1 MKKYPYL
8 VLAVMLMASCY
19 RPTAGESFQDLKVLI
34 GTWNARSG
42 VQFNEQWTYANDSL
56 LLGLG
61 FSMKEADTVFKEQL
75 RIILKQDSL
84 YYGALVDHNKEFV
97 YFKLSKAT
105 RHEWVFENSQHD
117 YPNVIRYLVSK
128 DSLLQVA
135 TTNMRGNKKIEFNMV
150 RRP

>member
-1 MKKYPYL
+1 MKKYLYL
-8 VLAVMLMASCY
+8 ILAGVLAASCY
-19 RPTAGESFQDLKVLI
+19 RPTASESFQDLKVLV

-42 VQFNEQWTYANDSL
+42 VQFNEQWTYENDSL
-56 LLGLG
+56 MLGLG
-61 FSMKEADTVFKEQL
+61 FSMKEADTVFKEHL
-75 RIILKQDSL
+75 SIILKPDSL
-84 YYGALVDHNKEFV
+84 YYGALVDHNKEYV
-97 YFKLSKAT
+97 YFKLAKAT
-105 RHEWVFENSQHD
+105 RNEWVFENSGHD